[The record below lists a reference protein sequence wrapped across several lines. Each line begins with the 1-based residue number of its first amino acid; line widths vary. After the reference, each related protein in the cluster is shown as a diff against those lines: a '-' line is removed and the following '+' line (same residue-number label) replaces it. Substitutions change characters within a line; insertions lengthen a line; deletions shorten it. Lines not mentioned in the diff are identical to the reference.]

1 MSRETINMEKTLCV
15 CVYCAAKCDVKGPFI
30 VLSTQNCSLLGR
42 VLFPSIWGNNF
53 YSLPTSNLMQIQMGG
68 TVATVVDR
76 AVGF

>member
-1 MSRETINMEKTLCV
+1 MEKTLCV
-15 CVYCAAKCDVKGPFI
+15 CVYYAAKCDVKGPFI
-30 VLSTQNCSLLGR
+30 VLSTQNCCLLLGR

-53 YSLPTSNLMQIQMGG
+53 YSLPTSNLMQIQIGG